1 MTKPRIAVI
10 GTGGTIAS
18 IGKGPLDLLDYGANE
33 TMLHVDEIIA
43 RFPEVHDVADIL
55 PIRFEAIPSPNVFFP
70 EWKALVLQIE
80 TLAQEHRAP
89 RPHRGDAWH
98 RLLEETA
105 YFLNLT
111 LHVDVPVVVV
121 GSQRPASALS
131 TDAGMNLVNAVRTAA
146 APDSRGLGVLVL
158 LNDEI
163 HAAREVTQTSNLPAP
178 DLPLAG
184 LWCAGPRGW

>member
-43 RFPEVHDVADIL
+43 RFPEVHEVADIL

-80 TLAQEHRAP
+80 TLAQEHHDLAGIVVT
-89 RPHRGDAWH
+89 HGTAS
-98 RLLEETA
+98 LEETA

-111 LHVDVPVVVV
+111 LHVDVP
-121 GSQRPASALS
+121 PDMTLFAHA
-131 TDAGMNLVNAVRTAA
+131 TAEADGARRA
-146 APDSRGLGVLVL
+146 A
-158 LNDEI
+158 
-163 HAAREVTQTSNLPAP
+163 HAMQIPIY
-178 DLPLAG
+178 AG
-184 LWCAGPRGW
+184 LTREQVERVGTTVRDVLEHA